1 MKKTSWAAIAMLAV
15 AITWGAAFVLM
26 KDAIQNQPFY
36 DFLATRFTLAVL
48 VMIAFRPSV
57 LKAIDSATLKHG
69 VILGTLLAGGYIT
82 QTIGLELTT
91 AAITGFITGLYVV
104 LTPLIGWLM
113 FGNKINKQLVIGIAL
128 AFIALGFLTLNGFA
142 IDVNQLWVVLCAILF
157 AGHIVGLSVWSPGK
171 DVYALTLVQLALVAI
186 YSWAGAL
193 MDGSYDAPVNG
204 DGWFAIVFTA
214 VFSTAV
220 AFLVQTWA
228 QSIMDPSRVAIF
240 LTTEVLWTA
249 VIAVLVGQEVLGLK
263 TVLGGALMVAAMLVV
278 EWPTK
283 SSKDLPVQPRLLD

>member
-26 KDAIQNQPFY
+26 KDAIQDQPFY

-48 VMIAFRPSV
+48 VMVAFRPRV
-57 LKAIDSATLKHG
+57 LRAIDGPTLKHG
-69 VILGTLLAGGYIT
+69 VVLGTLLAGGYIT

-113 FGNKINKQLVIGIAL
+113 FGNKINKQLVVGIAL

>member
-1 MKKTSWAAIAMLAV
+1 MKKTTWAAIALLAV

-26 KDAIQNQPFY
+26 KDAIAAQPFN
-36 DFLATRFTLAVL
+36 DFLATRFTLAVA

-57 LKAIDSATLKHG
+57 LKAIDVPLLKHG
-69 VILGTLLAGGYIT
+69 VLLGTLLAGGYIT

-104 LTPLIGWLM
+104 LTPILGWMM
-113 FGNKINKQLVIGIAL
+113 FGNKVNKQLVIGIVLAL
-128 AFIALGFLTLNGFA
+128 AALALLTLNGFS
-142 IDVNQLWVVLCAILF
+142 IDVGQLWVVLCALLF
-157 AGHIVGLSVWSPGK
+157 AGHIVGLSIWSPGK
-171 DVYALTLVQLALVAI
+171 DVYALTLIQLAMVAI
-186 YSWAGAL
+186 YSWAGAML
-193 MDGSYDAPVNG
+193 DGSYDPPVNT
-204 DGWFAIVFTA
+204 DGWFAVIFTA

-249 VIAVLVGQEVLGLK
+249 VIAVIVGQEVLGLK
-263 TVLGGALMVAAMLVV
+263 TVLGGAIMVAAMLVV

-283 SSKDLPVQPRLLD
+283 SSKELPVQPRLLD

>member
-1 MKKTSWAAIAMLAV
+1 MKKTSWAAISMLAV

-26 KDAIQNQPFY
+26 KDAIQDQPFY

-48 VMIAFRPSV
+48 VMIAFRPRV
-57 LKAIDSATLKHG
+57 LKSLDSATLKHG

-113 FGNKINKQLVIGIAL
+113 FGNKINKQLVVGIAL
-128 AFIALGFLTLNGFA
+128 AFIALGFLTLNGFS
-142 IDVNQLWVVLCAILF
+142 IDVNQLWIVLCAVLF

-193 MDGSYDAPVNG
+193 MDGRYDAPVNG

>member
-1 MKKTSWAAIAMLAV
+1 MEL
-15 AITWGAAFVLM
+15 
-26 KDAIQNQPFY
+26 
-36 DFLATRFTLAVL
+36 FLA
-48 VMIAFRPSV
+48 
-57 LKAIDSATLKHG
+57 
-69 VILGTLLAGGYIT
+69 LLAGGYIT

-104 LTPLIGWLM
+104 LTPLIGWMM
-113 FGNKINKQLVIGIAL
+113 FGNKINKQLVVGIVL
-128 AFIALGFLTLNGFA
+128 AFTALGVLTLNGLS
-142 IDVNQLWVVLCAILF
+142 IDVNQLWVVLCALLF

-171 DVYALTLVQLALVAI
+171 DVYALTLVQLAVVAI
-186 YSWAGAL
+186 YSWAGAML
-193 MDGSYDAPVNG
+193 DGGYDPPVNG
-204 DGWFAIVFTA
+204 DGWFAVIFTA

-249 VIAVLVGQEVLGLK
+249 VIAVLVGQEVLGFK
-263 TVLGGALMVAAMLVV
+263 TVLGGAIMVAAMLVV

-283 SSKDLPVQPRLLD
+283 ASKELPIQPRLVD

>member
-1 MKKTSWAAIAMLAV
+1 MKKTTWAAIALLAV
-15 AITWGAAFVLM
+15 AIAWGAAFVVM
-26 KDAIQNQPFY
+26 KDAIAAQPFN
-36 DFLATRFTLAVL
+36 DFLAIRFTLAVL

-57 LKAIDSATLKHG
+57 LKAIDGKLLKHG
-69 VILGTLLAGGYIT
+69 VLLGTLLSGGYIT

-104 LTPLIGWLM
+104 LTPLLGWLM
-113 FGNKINKQLVIGIAL
+113 FGNKINKQLVIGIVL
-128 AFIALGFLTLNGFA
+128 ALGALGLLTLNGFSV
-142 IDVNQLWVVLCAILF
+142 DVNQLWIVLCALLF

-171 DVYALTLVQLALVAI
+171 NVYALTLIQLAMVAL
-186 YSWAGAL
+186 YSWAGAFL
-193 MDGSYDAPVNG
+193 DGDYDPPVDAN
-204 DGWFAIVFTA
+204 GWFAVVFTA

-263 TVLGGALMVAAMLVV
+263 TVLGGVVMVAAMLVV

-283 SSKDLPVQPRLLD
+283 SSKELPIQPRLVD

>member
-26 KDAIQNQPFY
+26 KDAIQDQPFY

-48 VMIAFRPSV
+48 VMIAFRPKV
-57 LKAIDSATLKHG
+57 LKAIDGPTLKHG

-142 IDVNQLWVVLCAILF
+142 IDVNQLWVVLCAVLF

>member
-1 MKKTSWAAIAMLAV
+1 MKKTTWAALAILAV

-26 KDAIQNQPFY
+26 KDAIKEQPFN

-48 VMIAFRPSV
+48 VMIAFRPRV
-57 LKAIDSATLKHG
+57 LKAIDVPLLKHG
-69 VILGTLLAGGYIT
+69 FILGTLLAGGYIT

-113 FGNKINKQLVIGIAL
+113 FGNKINKQLIIGILL
-128 AFIALGFLTLNGFA
+128 AFIALALLTLNGFSV
-142 IDVNQLWVVLCAILF
+142 DVNQLWVVLCAVLF

-171 DVYALTLVQLALVAI
+171 DVYALTLVQLAVVAL
-186 YSWAGAL
+186 YSWGGAML
-193 MDGSYDAPVNG
+193 DGRYDAPVNG
-204 DGWFAIVFTA
+204 DGWFAIIFTA

-228 QSIMDPSRVAIF
+228 QSIMDASRVAIF

-249 VIAVLVGQEVLGLK
+249 VIAVLLGQEILGLK
-263 TVLGGALMVAAMLVV
+263 SVLGGALMVAAMLVV

-283 SSKDLPVQPRLLD
+283 SSKELPVQPRLLD

>member
-26 KDAIQNQPFY
+26 KDAIQDQPFY

-128 AFIALGFLTLNGFA
+128 AFVALGFLTLNGFA

-193 MDGSYDAPVNG
+193 IDGSYDAPVNG

>member
-26 KDAIQNQPFY
+26 KDAIQDQPFY

-48 VMIAFRPSV
+48 VMIAFRPRV
-57 LKAIDSATLKHG
+57 LRAIDGPTLKHG
-69 VILGTLLAGGYIT
+69 VVLGTLLAGGYIT

-113 FGNKINKQLVIGIAL
+113 FGNKINKQLVVGIAL

>member
-1 MKKTSWAAIAMLAV
+1 
-15 AITWGAAFVLM
+15 
-26 KDAIQNQPFY
+26 
-36 DFLATRFTLAVL
+36 
-48 VMIAFRPSV
+48 V

-142 IDVNQLWVVLCAILF
+142 IDVNQLWVVLCAVLF

-193 MDGSYDAPVNG
+193 MDGRYDAPVNG